1 MSQTDTESKFAGG
14 AEITMPNSKD
24 HRDDFIALCGIWSD
38 EEMREF
44 EKNTACFS
52 ETETPAWHGDV
63 LRETEARATSGEEHA
78 VDWEIAKTRIQLK
91 GF

>member
-1 MSQTDTESKFAGG
+1 MTH
-14 AEITMPNSKD
+14 SKD
-24 HRDDFIALCGIWSD
+24 HRDDFSALCGVWSD
-38 EEMREF
+38 EELREF

-52 ETETPAWHGDV
+52 GTASPVWHRDV
-63 LRETEARATSGEEHA
+63 LRETEARVASGEEKA